1 MRTLK
6 DINSDDEFF
15 VTAYTDFG
23 GYMKPT
29 DGLTCAE
36 HIISKENTKDFF
48 FFLANNDTKILSEIE
63 NDLQSLCNKNNRELL
78 SAMINIELAIDF
90 TKDAMLLSGG
100 FCKDHMRVIF
110 FNLLKHLNDAKK
122 QGSNIIAF
130 EGYKNMQ

>member
-23 GYMKPT
+23 GYMEST
-29 DGLTCAE
+29 NGLFCAE
-36 HIISKENTKDFF
+36 YIVSKENTKDFF
-48 FFLANNDTKILSEIE
+48 FFLANNPTKILLEIE

-78 SAMINIELAIDF
+78 SAMIDIELAIDF
-90 TKDAMLLSGG
+90 TKEAMLLSGG
-100 FCKDHMRVIF
+100 FSKDHMRVIF
-110 FNLLKHLNDAKK
+110 FNLLEHLNNAKK